1 MLFLG
6 SSMDFHRTPLSI
18 DYQQI
23 FMAWGVPGPKSL
35 CQGHWN
41 RSVQKDPFQFASS
54 KAASLHELQ
63 TDLEAFLLNDV
74 GLAPLDLT
82 AFPARVDSFTTEVRR
97 ESCWRPWK
105 PRSSDVV
112 NIVANVGPVSAVS
125 APTCSK

>member
-1 MLFLG
+1 
-6 SSMDFHRTPLSI
+6 
-18 DYQQI
+18 
-23 FMAWGVPGPKSL
+23 MAKEIPRMIIYRFSWPGVYPVQNL
-35 CQGHWN
+35 CARGHWN

-112 NIVANVGPVSAVS
+112 NILANVGPVSAVS